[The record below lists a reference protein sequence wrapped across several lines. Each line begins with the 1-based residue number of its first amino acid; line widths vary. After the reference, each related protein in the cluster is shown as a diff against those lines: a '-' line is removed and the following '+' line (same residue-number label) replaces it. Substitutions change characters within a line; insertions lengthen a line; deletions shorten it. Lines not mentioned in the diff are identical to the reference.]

1 MTTAGMCLVSING
14 NPLPVDLVP
23 LLLSAVVDDSQ
34 RLPDLFSLR
43 FRDPGHVVLAK
54 SGATIG
60 APITVSV
67 QTDGQPA
74 PTPLIEGEITALEA
88 EFDSGGTF
96 TVVRGYDQAHRLF
109 RGRRTASYVQV
120 TASDV
125 ATQVARRA
133 GLAVGTVTATTTVY
147 DHLGQAGETDWD
159 FLARLARDSE
169 REILVRDGKFSFAAP
184 TAAAGAPAAG
194 GSEQRNPLVL
204 QLGKDLL
211 RFRSV
216 LSSAQQAGSVE
227 VRGWDVA
234 TKKALTAT
242 APART
247 TSAQLPTVTPA
258 DLANKFG
265 NPVHVSSDVPYRT
278 QAEVDGAARSLA
290 DQLAGTFAELEGVAR
305 GNPDLR
311 AGTAVTVDG
320 LGEPFDGKY
329 TVTTSRHRF
338 DPTTGYTT
346 QFSVSGRQDRS
357 LLGLASGGT
366 GGRAAAA
373 QAGVVVAQVSDA
385 NDPQHAGRVKLTF
398 PWLSD
403 DYVSDW
409 ARTVQLGAG
418 KDRGWTVLPEVGDEV
433 LVAFEQG
440 DFSRPTVLGGL
451 FNGVDTMATGQGDLV
466 DGGTGAVRR
475 RSMVSRRGHRIDLLD
490 ADGQQEGVRLATKDD
505 KLVINLD
512 QVGTTITV
520 HADGK
525 VQIEGSQGVTIDAS
539 SAAMELKGGS
549 IALKA
554 TNGVTVDGGGGAVSV
569 KSGAALSLTG
579 TTAKL
584 EGSGTTE
591 VKGGAMVSVS
601 AALVKIN

>member
-1 MTTAGMCLVSING
+1 MCLVSVGG

-23 LLLSAVVDDSQ
+23 LLMSAVVDDSQ
-34 RLPDLFSLR
+34 RLPDLFVLR
-43 FRDPGHVVLAK
+43 FRDPGHLVLSK
-54 SGATIG
+54 SGASIG
-60 APITVSV
+60 TPLTVSV
-67 QTDGQPA
+67 QADGAPA

-88 EFDSGGTF
+88 EFDAGGTF
-96 TVVRGYDQAHRLF
+96 TVIRGYDQAHRLF

-125 ATQVARRA
+125 ATKVAQRA
-133 GLAVGTVTATTTVY
+133 GLAVGEVSATTTVY
-147 DHLGQAGETDWD
+147 DHLGQVGETDWD
-159 FLARLARDSE
+159 FLGRLAREAD
-169 REILVRDGKFSFAAP
+169 REVLVRSGKFSFTAP
-184 TAAAGAPAAG
+184 TAATGAPAAG
-194 GSEQRNPLVL
+194 GTRQRNPLVL

-216 LSSAQQAGSVE
+216 LSSAQQAGKVE

-242 APART
+242 APAKT
-247 TSAQLPTVTPA
+247 TSAELPTVTPA
-258 DLANKFG
+258 DLAKKFG
-265 NPVHVSSDVPYRT
+265 DPVHVATDVPYRT
-278 QAEVDGAARSLA
+278 QAEVDEAAKSLA
-290 DQLAGTFAELEGVAR
+290 DSLAGTFAEFEGVAR

-338 DPTTGYTT
+338 DPATGYTT
-346 QFSVSGRQDRS
+346 QFTVSGRHDRS
-357 LLGLASGGT
+357 LLGLASGGS
-366 GGRAAAA
+366 GRTPSA
-373 QAGVVVAQVSDA
+373 QAGVVVAQVSDV
-385 NDPQHAGRVKLTF
+385 NDPEHAGRVKLTF

-440 DFSRPTVLGGL
+440 DFGRPTVLGGL
-451 FNGVDTMATGQGDLV
+451 FNGVDTMSTGQGDLV

-475 RSMVSRRGHRIDLLD
+475 RSMVSRRGHRLDLLD
-490 ADGQQEGVRLATKDD
+490 ADGQSEGVRVATKDD
-505 KLVINLD
+505 KLVLD
-512 QVGTTITV
+512 LDHVGTTVTV

-525 VQIEGSQGVTIDAS
+525 VLVEGSRGVTIDAS
-539 SAAMELKGGS
+539 GAPMELKGGS
-549 IALKA
+549 ISIKA
-554 TNGVTVDGGGGAVSV
+554 TSGITVDGGGGAVSV
-569 KSGAALSLTG
+569 KSGAALSLSG

-584 EGSGTTE
+584 EGSASTE
-591 VKGGAMVSVS
+591 VKGGAMASIS
-601 AALVKIN
+601 AAMVKIN

>member
-1 MTTAGMCLVSING
+1 MTRAGMCLVSIGG

-23 LLLSAVVDDSQ
+23 LLISAVVDDSQ

-43 FRDPGHVVLAK
+43 FRDPGHLVLAK
-54 SGATIG
+54 AGATIG
-60 APITVSV
+60 APVTVSV
-67 QTDGQPA
+67 QADGRPA

-88 EFDSGGTF
+88 EFDAGGTF
-96 TVVRGYDQAHRLF
+96 TVIRGYDQAHRLF

-125 ATQVARRA
+125 ATRVARRA
-133 GLAVGTVTATTTVY
+133 GLTVGTVTATTTVY
-147 DHLGQAGETDWD
+147 DHVGQAGETDWD
-159 FLARLARDSE
+159 FLSRLARESE
-169 REILVRDGKFSFAAP
+169 RDILVRDGKFSFAAP
-184 TAAAGAPAAG
+184 TDATQAPAAG
-194 GSEQRNPLVL
+194 GSQQRNPLVL
-204 QLGKDLL
+204 QLGLDLL

-216 LSSAQQAGSVE
+216 LTSAQQAGTVE

-247 TSAQLPTVTPA
+247 TSAELPTVTPA
-258 DLANKFG
+258 DLAKKFG
-265 NPVHVSSDVPYRT
+265 DPVHVATDVPYRT
-278 QAEVDGAARSLA
+278 QAEVDGAATSLA
-290 DQLAGTFAELEGVAR
+290 DQLAGTFAEFEGVAR

-338 DPTTGYTT
+338 DPADGYTT

-357 LLGLASGGT
+357 LLGLASGG
-366 GGRAAAA
+366 GRGPAT
-373 QAGVVVAQVSDA
+373 QAGVVVAQVSDVL
-385 NDPQHAGRVKLTF
+385 DPEHAGRVRLTF

-490 ADGQQEGVRLATKDD
+490 ADGQTEGVRLATKDD
-505 KLVINLD
+505 KLLINLD
-512 QVGTTITV
+512 HVGTTITV

-525 VQIEGSQGVTIDAS
+525 VLVEGSQGITIDAS

-584 EGSGTTE
+584 EGSTTTE

-601 AALVKIN
+601 GAMVKIN